1 MQPNEVPIHLT
12 LNLDQI
18 NLILEGLGGLPYS
31 RAEQI
36 VLTIR
41 SSTLAQLKEAEKRA
55 LAVAESE
62 TASA

>member
-18 NLILEGLGGLPYS
+18 NLILEGLGGLPYA

-41 SSTLAQLKEAEKRA
+41 SATLAQLKEAEKRA
-55 LAVAESE
+55 LAVAEGE